1 VTELSESYVIEGHPR
16 RWLILAILNLCLVL
30 IVASV
35 SSLNVAIPT
44 IIRELQPSSS
54 QQLWII
60 DAYALVFAGFL
71 LPAGALGDRY
81 GRKGAL
87 LVGLAIFGVASC
99 VAAFSTS
106 PTQLIG
112 MRAVMG
118 IGAAL
123 IMPATLSIITVVFPP
138 QERSKAIAIW
148 AGFAGAGGAIGPLI
162 SGLLLEAGF
171 WWGSVFFV
179 AVPIVVVA
187 AVAIA
192 IVVPTSRD
200 EAGRPLDVTGAVF
213 SVIGLTSLVAAIIEG
228 PERGWTDPLVLGL
241 AVSAVVFIGAFVAWE
256 LRATYPMLDPRL
268 FRIRRFGFGSLAITM
283 AFMVMFG
290 FFLLITLYLQLVQG
304 HSPLGAAVR
313 TLPMPITLILV
324 SPQSPKLVARFG
336 LHRVVSIGFV
346 IQATGFL
353 LLTQLDVDTS
363 YPKLAAAFVC
373 LGAGMALLMPPSTE
387 SIVSSVSH
395 DKAGVASAVNDTT
408 REVGGAIGIALLGTL
423 LATGYRDGLGS
434 TTDGLPPEAAEIVED
449 GLGGA
454 LQVAEQLPAEV
465 AGPLVASARV
475 AFLDG
480 TTLAFGVAVVLG
492 LFTAVAVARGLRP
505 ERLEAERQ
513 STSAS
518 T

>member
-1 VTELSESYVIEGHPR
+1 
-16 RWLILAILNLCLVL
+16 
-30 IVASV
+30 
-35 SSLNVAIPT
+35 
-44 IIRELQPSSS
+44 
-54 QQLWII
+54 
-60 DAYALVFAGFL
+60 
-71 LPAGALGDRY
+71 
-81 GRKGAL
+81 
-87 LVGLAIFGVASC
+87 
-99 VAAFSTS
+99 
-106 PTQLIG
+106 
-112 MRAVMG
+112 
-118 IGAAL
+118 
-123 IMPATLSIITVVFPP
+123 
-138 QERSKAIAIW
+138 
-148 AGFAGAGGAIGPLI
+148 
-162 SGLLLEAGF
+162 
-171 WWGSVFFV
+171 
-179 AVPIVVVA
+179 
-187 AVAIA
+187 
-192 IVVPTSRD
+192 
-200 EAGRPLDVTGAVF
+200 VF

-228 PERGWTDPLVLGL
+228 PERGWTDPPVLGL